1 MQIHR
6 VLRVFSTIF
15 FVTQNGLYHWSVEPV
30 WTKDG
35 LYHWSVEPVWTKKS
49 ESERVQ
55 MVPSESEWCTLGN
68 EFQVTSGYPVLL
80 EFESSLGRF
89 QTASGATLGSLWT
102 NSETYLYIC
111 GALWGPSFK

>member
-1 MQIHR
+1 MKIHR
-6 VLRVFSTIF
+6 VLQVFSMIF
-15 FVTQNGLYHWSVEPV
+15 FVTQN
-30 WTKDG
+30 G

-55 MVPSESEWCTLGN
+55 MVPSESEWCTLGI
-68 EFQVTSGYPVLL
+68 EFQVTSDYPVLL

-89 QTASGATLGSLWT
+89 QTASGVTLGSLWT

-111 GALWGPSFK
+111 GALWGQSFK

>member
-1 MQIHR
+1 M
-6 VLRVFSTIF
+6 VYTIGRLSGYGPK
-15 FVTQNGLYHWSVEPV
+15 N
-30 WTKDG
+30 
-35 LYHWSVEPVWTKKS
+35 S

-55 MVPSESEWCTLGN
+55 MVPSESEWCTLGI
-68 EFQVTSGYPVLL
+68 EFQVTSDYLVLL

-111 GALWGPSFK
+111 GALWGQSFK